1 MPELA
6 EPFVVLRNALD
17 SDDITV
23 LREACKA
30 RLNRDGI
37 PCFAMLDHQDTPTYK
52 KIVRVLTEAIGEQLN
67 YLNDFYIYTDETFKT
82 NWHMDT
88 ELFTF
93 ESAIN
98 AWILLSPDE
107 VNGPLGFIADVN
119 VDADRYFHS
128 VSIEGDDATFRNY
141 RTGKTEQR
149 SLAEI
154 EANAKHTPRINL
166 GDILVI
172 NPKLYHRTMIDA
184 PKHAFALKFVYGSA
198 RKGCLS
204 PKQVPAML
212 WPEVKTFNDVIN
224 ASPTWD
230 HFLDGLRQQLTTED
244 GRTKLSSGFYPAKFP
259 LYREKV
265 QAL

>member
-6 EPFVVLRNALD
+6 EPFVVLRGVLD
-17 SDDITV
+17 QGDIAV
-23 LREACKA
+23 LREACKD

-37 PCFAMLDHQDTPTYK
+37 PCFAMLDRQQTPTYQ

-67 YLNDFYIYTDETFKT
+67 YLNDFYIYTDESFKT

-98 AWILLSPDE
+98 AWILLSPDS
-107 VNGPLGFIADVN
+107 VNGPLGFIGDVN

-128 VSIEGDDATFRNY
+128 VKIEGDDATFRNY
-141 RTGKTEQR
+141 RTGKSEQR

-154 EANAKHTPRINL
+154 EANQRRTPQIEL

-172 NPKLYHRTMIDA
+172 NPKLFHRTTIDA

-198 RKGCLS
+198 RRGCLS
-204 PKQVPAML
+204 PKQVPSML

-244 GRTKLSSGFYPAKFP
+244 GRAKLSSGFYPEKFP